1 MQPRLPFCEVS
12 SSFSVLTVCAFEFE
26 DCGFLDCGPNPTNFG
41 SGCFRGIARENV
53 AAPPDTE
60 PGVESSISVSV
71 ILV

>member
-1 MQPRLPFCEVS
+1 MS
-12 SSFSVLTVCAFEFE
+12 SSFSVLTVGAFEFE

-41 SGCFRGIARENV
+41 RVFFGCGIARENV